1 LDGREVPIFR
11 NFPNRHP
18 FFEFKIFFNPFL
30 KKIPLALPY
39 FPKEARFR
47 MEKRAAYMGHFCKMQ
62 QPGLA
67 HVAQPSNCSSEVYS
81 IF

>member
-30 KKIPLALPY
+30 KKIQSESGGSPERAG
-39 FPKEARFR
+39 EARKER
-47 MEKRAAYMGHFCKMQ
+47 ERRLCR
-62 QPGLA
+62 
-67 HVAQPSNCSSEVYS
+67 C
-81 IF
+81 

>member
-30 KKIPLALPY
+30 KKILVCGAPNL
-39 FPKEARFR
+39 F
-47 MEKRAAYMGHFCKMQ
+47 
-62 QPGLA
+62 GLLGF
-67 HVAQPSNCSSEVYS
+67 Q
-81 IF
+81 IL